1 MDLYELEYEEKNE
14 KQLIFDLIII
24 LKTVSRFNK
33 VSTNYH

>member
-1 MDLYELEYEEKNE
+1 MDLYELEYEEENE

>member
-1 MDLYELEYEEKNE
+1 MNLYELEYEEENE

-24 LKTVSRFNK
+24 LKTVSCFNT

>member
-1 MDLYELEYEEKNE
+1 MDLYELEYEEENE

-24 LKTVSRFNK
+24 LKIVFNK